1 MIRRQF
7 IQHLTLASTGASITA
22 VATAQASQNKTVTY
36 GVRGFSCPTCAV
48 GLDTM
53 LQQQK
58 GVARSQS
65 SYAHATTVIEFNPKL
80 TSEESLKAFVEEMG
94 FIAEAR

>member
-7 IQHLTLASTGASITA
+7 IQRLTLAITGTSIAA
-22 VATAQASQNKTVTY
+22 VATAQANQNKTVTY
-36 GVRGFSCPTCAV
+36 CVRDFSCPTCAA

-53 LQQQK
+53 LRQKK
-58 GVARSQS
+58 GVVRSES

-80 TSEESLKAFVEEMG
+80 TTNESLKAFIKEMG
-94 FIAEAR
+94 FLAEAR